1 MGIQRRT
8 ADASR
13 DVREPK
19 VSRAGLFTI
28 TWDKAIRIE
37 FSDEAAMPNINR
49 PSRNHKTDFRTR
61 DGDLWLPFTDETL
74 DHDDDQ
80 RLHGDQQ

>member
-1 MGIQRRT
+1 
-8 ADASR
+8 
-13 DVREPK
+13 
-19 VSRAGLFTI
+19 
-28 TWDKAIRIE
+28 
-37 FSDEAAMPNINR
+37 MPNINR

-61 DGDLWLPFTDETL
+61 DGDLWLPFTDEIS